1 MRDLIEAMA
10 RAIEKSLAWDVESD
24 VRASELTRE
33 EHRQVATA
41 VLAKQRET
49 HHLAPRTD
57 GDDGELVDWLNVRA
71 AILHASAAWGCD
83 EDGAAMHQA
92 ADRITALSAEVER
105 LRGLFAGL
113 AIDADACAVA
123 RQYARAALGAKP

>member
-1 MRDLIEAMA
+1 MSDLIEAMA
-10 RAIEKSLAWDVESD
+10 QAMALDSNDYAGPVLQWACWTDS
-24 VRASELTRE
+24 
-33 EHRQVATA
+33 ATA
-41 VLAKQRET
+41 ALAALRET
-49 HHLAPRTD
+49 HHLVPRAT
-57 GDDGELVDWLNVRA
+57 GDDGELVERLLN
-71 AILHASAAWGCD
+71 
-83 EDGAAMHQA
+83 GAAFDVDVGYQGVSAWVNETSQQA